1 MMAKYRTDQT
11 IKMIQLHQQYLFH
24 WFLDEWKSTDKLI
37 EWFLDENDL
46 LEDYPFEDEEIVS
59 NKNKRRVVDGLTE
72 QFSDFAWEHFC
83 AEGLWGSIQR
93 EINEGE
99 GQQIGYELEDHPL
112 FESLFATLAELAC
125 VDLNLRLSRQK
136 ERDDEDERVNQNP
149 VEN

>member
-1 MMAKYRTDQT
+1 MMAKNADLVSKYRTDQT

-37 EWFLDENDL
+37 EWFLEEDEL
-46 LEDYPFEDEEIVS
+46 LEDYPFDDEEIVS
-59 NKNKRRVVDGLTE
+59 HKRRVVEGLTE
-72 QFSDFAWEHFC
+72 KFSDLAWEHFC

-112 FESLFATLAELAC
+112 FQSLFATLAELAW
-125 VDLNLRLSRQK
+125 VDVSLRLSRKK
-136 ERDDEDERVNQNP
+136 EAA
-149 VEN
+149 